1 MASAENTGNAE
12 ACHVKGCNAS
22 AERSINYKK
31 VSETNLQLKS
41 ESARQ
46 VHLCKDHYREFK
58 KQTKTSRGL
67 DRIY

>member
-1 MASAENTGNAE
+1 MASAENSDNDKVCQVE
-12 ACHVKGCNAS
+12 GCKDE

-31 VSETNLQLKS
+31 VAESGLALKAGS
-41 ESARQ
+41 HRQ
-46 VHLCKDHYREFK
+46 VGLCKNHYREFK

>member
-1 MASAENTGNAE
+1 MASAENTDNAE
-12 ACHVKGCNAS
+12 VCHVKGCNAP

-31 VSETNLQLKS
+31 ISETDLQLKS
-41 ESARQ
+41 DSNRQ